1 MYRTILVANDG
12 SSGAGR
18 ALLAALDLAK
28 RDRAELHQI
37 CVEEH
42 LPHYAA
48 IMGEVI
54 EAKQEAKEFFRR
66 VIAEADAAAEAHDVR
81 LTSHV
86 IPGHA
91 VETIATYAKDHGF
104 DLLVI
109 GFTGHSNIY
118 GRIWGGTSQNLVRL
132 APCSV
137 LVVK

>member
-18 ALLAALDLAK
+18 ALLAAIELAK
-28 RDRAELHQI
+28 RDGAELHQI

-54 EAKQEAKEFFRR
+54 EAKQEAKEFFQR
-66 VIAEADAAAEAHDVR
+66 VIAEANAAAAAQDVQ
-81 LTSHV
+81 LASHV

-91 VETIATYAKDHGF
+91 VETIVTYAKDHGV

-109 GFTGHSNIY
+109 GFTGHSNIF

-132 APCSV
+132 APCTV